1 VAGAGASGGTAFW
14 AHVGG
19 FVAGLALALPF
30 AVPANLAAQ
39 RRARHRIAVRHR
51 W

>member
-1 VAGAGASGGTAFW
+1 VAQSGGTAFW

-19 FVAGLALALPF
+19 FVTGLVLIVPF
-30 AVPANLAAQ
+30 IGRAR
-39 RRARHRIAVRHR
+39 RRAG